1 MTEQLEETNESI
13 RNTLVLVNGLMEQN
27 KEMKDLL
34 SDFKSMFTDGKSDL
48 YLSMINNLKTE
59 IK

>member
-34 SDFKSMFTDGKSDL
+34 SDFKSMFKDGKNEV
-48 YLSMINNLKTE
+48 YLEMINNLKTE